1 MQIGYNNGHC
11 QFLVYA
17 FFATIRKIALF
28 SAELHCFSYESIHNH
43 KEKKAEKAIS
53 KFQLK

>member
-11 QFLVYA
+11 QFLEYA

-43 KEKKAEKAIS
+43 KEK
-53 KFQLK
+53 